1 MGKRGK
7 QPLVISDELKNAIVR
22 DYRRGICITQLINI
36 HGLARWRITAI
47 LKENGVEITRGVRK
61 GNNSLVYESIKQ
73 DYKDGLDATAL
84 AKKYKVARSYIYQI
98 LDQDKLVNGRDFTY
112 KSKRIMADIKSGD
125 LSLSEI
131 ARRYGVSR
139 QRVFSLK
146 ERMVKYEQTD

>member
-1 MGKRGK
+1 MGKRGR
-7 QPLVISDELKNAIVR
+7 QPLVVSDELKNAIVR

-36 HGLARWRITAI
+36 HGLARWRITDI
-47 LKENGVEITRGVRK
+47 LKQNGVEITRGVRK
-61 GNNSLVYESIKQ
+61 GNNSLFYESIKQ

-84 AKKYKVARSYIYQI
+84 AQKYKCSRICVYKV
-98 LDQDKLVNGRDFTY
+98 LEQDNLINGRDFTY

-139 QRVFSLK
+139 QRVFTLK
-146 ERMVKYEQTD
+146 ERMEKDNG